1 MIHAIRK
8 VCWQFCLE
16 RRTASCPHSTP
27 RGSIFSS
34 TSNMHA
40 ACSAWVIPG
49 AAAAP
54 RAPRRSVRATRS
66 VNNRGIV
73 WAAFR
78 AQPLHQHIK
87 MPAAPLRA
95 SETEGPSASEISVA
109 MQAARDCEA
118 GGMSPGAGLASS
130 EAQAEAAFAD
140 MINTTVD
147 VTGESLGAE
156 ELETLAR
163 GGMMDK
169 ASTSKKSGS
178 LLDDVKDLF
187 GALSKGAHIV
197 KQKGGRV

>member
-1 MIHAIRK
+1 
-8 VCWQFCLE
+8 
-16 RRTASCPHSTP
+16 
-27 RGSIFSS
+27 
-34 TSNMHA
+34 
-40 ACSAWVIPG
+40 
-49 AAAAP
+49 
-54 RAPRRSVRATRS
+54 
-66 VNNRGIV
+66 
-73 WAAFR
+73 
-78 AQPLHQHIK
+78 
-87 MPAAPLRA
+87 
-95 SETEGPSASEISVA
+95 

-130 EAQAEAAFAD
+130 EAQAEAGFAD

-163 GGMMDK
+163 RGMMDK